1 MSKSQIR
8 KIRLR
13 ELRLLTCVHRAG
25 NWTGHFGNLD
35 LAEPETHDLAPEA
48 HCLFTCVHCSKLF
61 SQVSKVHCRSE
72 PSFVLYLLKKP

>member
-35 LAEPETHDLAPEA
+35 LAEPEPMILPLRLTVFSLV
-48 HCLFTCVHCSKLF
+48 FTVVSSSVKFRRFTAEVNLLLF
-61 SQVSKVHCRSE
+61 STS
-72 PSFVLYLLKKP
+72 